1 MSRMAAAEVFPEYID
16 VIEKAGLNEDIMPE
30 DYLRAYVGE
39 YSTDDGRKLI
49 SVVEHYEKVREYK
62 YTVSDDIKN
71 ETRAF
76 DNKQEAEG
84 YYNALIEEYPKL
96 DESLLLP
103 DGTPRVALIQDLVD
117 VVYQSIV
124 IGREVVSYEK
134 TALPF
139 FPYDAFFCYYVE
151 GDYWGYVEKLLDPQR
166 LVNTFFSQWEYQLG
180 AAGKNVTTVVSPL
193 VGKLGAEYVRREMS
207 RTAPV
212 IEVKDHGALRQWP
225 NNPVNPELYQGIM
238 FGIERMMDYAGGK
251 NALGLQENAAESGRA
266 VIARAEQGGLA
277 RLPFFDKLR
286 FWRISVTLK
295 IVWYIK
301 NFMTPGQIVRVIGAD
316 DDIAFVPVDEQL
328 MATLRE
334 IKYDV
339 IIDEVVKSE
348 SVKERQFQQ
357 MKELFGTI
365 PGLPPEIISKI
376 LIEFSG
382 LPQSKKQEIMS
393 QLEFYQKYQQE
404 KMEQAKQQKL
414 EQQVTD
420 SLIKKQ
426 LMETMQ
432 QQQELAEKE
441 KEIDGQKKSVQAK
454 LDKIEQARLALQ
466 EGNLSPEEIA
476 QLQNNFHNKEEL
488 GQNVGLTQ
496 QSAMLK

>member
-1 MSRMAAAEVFPEYID
+1 
-16 VIEKAGLNEDIMPE
+16 
-30 DYLRAYVGE
+30 
-39 YSTDDGRKLI
+39 
-49 SVVEHYEKVREYK
+49 
-62 YTVSDDIKN
+62 
-71 ETRAF
+71 
-76 DNKQEAEG
+76 
-84 YYNALIEEYPKL
+84 
-96 DESLLLP
+96 
-103 DGTPRVALIQDLVD
+103 
-117 VVYQSIV
+117 
-124 IGREVVSYEK
+124 
-134 TALPF
+134 
-139 FPYDAFFCYYVE
+139 
-151 GDYWGYVEKLLDPQR
+151 
-166 LVNTFFSQWEYQLG
+166 
-180 AAGKNVTTVVSPL
+180 
-193 VGKLGAEYVRREMS
+193 
-207 RTAPV
+207 
-212 IEVKDHGALRQWP
+212 
-225 NNPVNPELYQGIM
+225 
-238 FGIERMMDYAGGK
+238 
-251 NALGLQENAAESGRA
+251 
-266 VIARAEQGGLA
+266 
-277 RLPFFDKLR
+277 
-286 FWRISVTLK
+286 
-295 IVWYIK
+295 
-301 NFMTPGQIVRVIGAD
+301 
-316 DDIAFVPVDEQL
+316 VPVDEQL